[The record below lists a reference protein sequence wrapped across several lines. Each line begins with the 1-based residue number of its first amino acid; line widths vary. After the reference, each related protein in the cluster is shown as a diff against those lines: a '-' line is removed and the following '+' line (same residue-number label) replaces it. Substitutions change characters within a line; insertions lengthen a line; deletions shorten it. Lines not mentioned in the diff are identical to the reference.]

1 MTSMI
6 LLVRA
11 TAAEL
16 QRPVIWAR
24 TRVRLVDSEQ
34 AGWTIADVG
43 APNQA
48 ALERVAEEVSAFGPA
63 LLLVVGELRT
73 GVQLWHGGRRRA
85 RVGWTSGEVN
95 ALSAADAETMAT
107 LFASALGVD
116 PGPVARALREATSP
130 DRSFRALMSALA
142 APVPS
147 HFGRHRSG
155 PLDSERTTV
164 VERHGIVEAMV
175 EDHWGH

>member
-1 MTSMI
+1 MTSMV

-24 TRVRLVDSEQ
+24 TRVRLVDSER

-43 APNQA
+43 EPNQA
-48 ALERVAEEVSAFGPA
+48 ALERVAEEVSALGPA
-63 LLLVVGELRT
+63 LLLVVGDLRT
-73 GVQLWHGGRRRA
+73 GVQLWQEGQRRA

-95 ALSAADAETMAT
+95 TLPSREAEAIASA
-107 LFASALGVD
+107 FASALDVD
-116 PGPVARALREATSP
+116 SGPVARVLREATNP
-130 DRSFRALMSALA
+130 DRTRRAFMAALR

-147 HFGRHRSG
+147 HFGRHSSG
-155 PLDSERTTV
+155 PLDSERTTDV
-164 VERHGIVEAMV
+164 RRHGILDAAVE
-175 EDHWGH
+175 ETWGH

>member
-1 MTSMI
+1 MI

-11 TAAEL
+11 PSAEL

-24 TRVRLVDSEQ
+24 TGVRLVDSER

-43 APNQA
+43 EPNQA

-63 LLLVVGELRT
+63 LLLVVGDLRT
-73 GVQLWHGGRRRA
+73 GVQLWLGGQRRA
-85 RVGWTSGEVN
+85 RVGWSSGEVN
-95 ALSAADAETMAT
+95 ALPAAEAKAIAS
-107 LFASALGVD
+107 LFASAMEVD
-116 PGPVARALREATSP
+116 SGPVARILREATTP
-130 DRSFRALMSALA
+130 DRARRAFMAALL

-147 HFGRHRSG
+147 HFGRHGSG

-164 VERHGIVEAMV
+164 VPRHGIIDAMV
-175 EDHWGH
+175 DETWGH

>member
-1 MTSMI
+1 MV

-24 TRVRLVDSEQ
+24 TRVRMVDSER

-43 APNQA
+43 RPNQA

-63 LLLVVGELRT
+63 LLLVVGDLRT
-73 GVQLWHGGRRRA
+73 GVQLWQKGRLSA

-95 ALSAADAETMAT
+95 TLPPTEAGTIAT
-107 LFASALGVD
+107 VFASALDVD
-116 PGPVARALREATSP
+116 SGPVARVLREATNP
-130 DRSFRALMSALA
+130 DRARRAFMAALL

-147 HFGRHRSG
+147 HFGQHSSG
-155 PLDSERTTV
+155 PLDSERTTDV
-164 VERHGIVEAMV
+164 PRHGILDATVE
-175 EDHWGH
+175 ETWGH

>member
-1 MTSMI
+1 MV

-24 TRVRLVDSEQ
+24 TRVRLIDSER

-43 APNQA
+43 TPNQA

-63 LLLVVGELRT
+63 LLLVVGDLRT
-73 GVQLWHGGRRRA
+73 GVQLWQKGRVSA

-95 ALSAADAETMAT
+95 ALPPDEAEAIAT
-107 LFASALGVD
+107 EFASALDVD
-116 PGPVARALREATSP
+116 SGPVARVLREATSP
-130 DRSFRALMSALA
+130 DRARRAFLA
-142 APVPS
+142 ALLVPVPS
-147 HFGRHRSG
+147 HFGQHRSG
-155 PLDSERTTV
+155 PLDSERTTDV
-164 VERHGIVEAMV
+164 RRHGILDAAVE
-175 EDHWGH
+175 ETWGH